1 MLKINKKVFSFIYS
15 GMKRKAFCE
24 KLKTQDIS
32 DKIKT
37 IPDLK
42 SFMNMT
48 TSNEVNENSESLI
61 TSPHNLEENFLQKI
75 PKTFFIET
83 HGCQMNENDTEIIST
98 ILQSSNL
105 TKSEKLEDAYV
116 ILTNT
121 CAIRESAE
129 EKVWNKIQHIKGI
142 KRRDPEKIFG
152 ILGCMAERMKD
163 KIFEKSNGVVDLI
176 VGPDAYRDLPRM
188 IDVISKKDE
197 NESRFAMN
205 VQLSLE
211 ETYADILP
219 VRKSGDNIRAYVSIM
234 RGCNNMC
241 SFCIVPFTRGRER
254 SRNYNSIE
262 DEVKM
267 LRDIVSYFIT
277 Y

>member
-1 MLKINKKVFSFIYS
+1 MFKINKKVFSFVYNRV
-15 GMKRKAFCE
+15 KTNAFCE
-24 KLKTQDIS
+24 KIKNQDIS

-42 SFMNMT
+42 SFINMS
-48 TSNEVNENSESLI
+48 TSNEVNQNLDSFIL
-61 TSPHNLEENFLQKI
+61 SPSNLEENFPLKT

-98 ILQSSNL
+98 ILQSNNL
-105 TKSEKLEDAYV
+105 TKSEKLEDADV

-163 KIFEKSNGVVDLI
+163 KIFERSKGVVDII
-176 VGPDAYRDLPRM
+176 VGPDAYRDLPKM
-188 IDVISKKDE
+188 IDIIAKKDE
-197 NESRFAMN
+197 KESRFAMN

-254 SRNYNSIE
+254 SRNYYSIE
-262 DEVKM
+262 DQVKM
-267 LRDIVSYFIT
+267 LRDIVSYFLI